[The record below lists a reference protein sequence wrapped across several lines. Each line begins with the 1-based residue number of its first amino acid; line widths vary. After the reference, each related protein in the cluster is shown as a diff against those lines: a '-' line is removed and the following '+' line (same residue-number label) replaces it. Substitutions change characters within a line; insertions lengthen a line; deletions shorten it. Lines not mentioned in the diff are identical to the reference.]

1 MSTTTQEVIIS
12 AQNMASDIISA
23 VVDLGSVDLG
33 SIQSVFSGSP
43 AGSLYLEVSNDIIA
57 VGSDPNSGVTH
68 WDTYGTAQTI
78 AAAGSYTF
86 NISNMGYK
94 WLRLHFAHTGG
105 SSGSLTSTLA
115 AKNG

>member
-1 MSTTTQEVIIS
+1 MTTAQEIIIS
-12 AQNMASDIISA
+12 AQSMAADIISS
-23 VVDLGSVDLG
+23 VIDLGNVDLG
-33 SIQSVFSGSP
+33 SIQSVFSGAP
-43 AGSLYLEVSNDIIA
+43 AGSLYLEISNDIIP
-57 VGSDPNSGVTH
+57 VGSDPNSNVTH
-68 WDTYGTAQTI
+68 WDTYGNAQTI

-115 AKNG
+115 AKDA